1 MATYAVGGQITA
13 VSSSYQ
19 GAAATW
25 SGATT
30 RRHKWY
36 EFVLGATANPN
47 ATDTYLQVD
56 IARLTGT
63 TSLAGTAFTP
73 SPTDPADQAAVVAAA
88 IKLTTEVNTALIT
101 TANLGLFNTGINQR
115 ATTRWIA
122 AQESQ
127 MLIAPATAQ
136 NGLELRMQS
145 STYNS
150 TCQAQVSFME

>member
-1 MATYAVGGQITA
+1 MATYAVGGSQSTI
-13 VSSSYQ
+13 SSSYK
-19 GAAATW
+19 GVTVTW

-47 ATDTYLQVD
+47 ATDTYVQCD
-56 IARLTGT
+56 ISRLTGT

-73 SPTDPADQAAVVAAA
+73 VASDGADQAAVVAAA
-88 IKLTTEVNTALIT
+88 SNLTTEVNAALV
-101 TANLGLFNTGINQR
+101 GGSLFNTGINQR

-127 MLIAPATAQ
+127 YLIAPATAQ
-136 NGLELRMQS
+136 NGIELRAQS
-145 STYNS
+145 STYAS
-150 TCQAQVSFME
+150 SFAGQVSVME